1 MLRLTWTMDRG
12 GSPALAAACISI
24 RATSKGWFQQASA
37 PPMMPDHASSATV
50 SLAFLSPWN
59 MSLKRS
65 RTASVNP
72 CRDAQLV
79 ACRKAMAVPP
89 G

>member
-1 MLRLTWTMDRG
+1 MDRG
-12 GSPALAAACISI
+12 GSPAFAAACISI

-37 PPMMPDHASSATV
+37 PPIMPDHASSATV
-50 SLAFLSPWN
+50 SLALASPWN
-59 MSLKRS
+59 QSLKRC
-65 RTASVNP
+65 RTASVKP
-72 CRDAQLV
+72 WREAQLV